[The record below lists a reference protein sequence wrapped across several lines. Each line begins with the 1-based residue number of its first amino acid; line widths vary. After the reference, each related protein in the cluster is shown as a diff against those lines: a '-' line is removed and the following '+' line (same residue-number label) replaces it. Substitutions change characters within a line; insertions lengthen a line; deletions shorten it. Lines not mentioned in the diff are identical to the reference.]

1 MSLSIA
7 KKAQAAALSIAL
19 LMPAG
24 AAVANDWSKENS
36 RTKGTVVGAVAGALI
51 GGKKN
56 AVKGAVIGAAVG
68 NATQHV
74 QHKRNPKTKM
84 SARHA
89 RYHRLGIRH
98 AHNPL
103 RALK

>member
-1 MSLSIA
+1 MAFSIA
-7 KKAQAAALSIAL
+7 RKTQAAALSIVL

-24 AAVANDWSKENS
+24 AALANDWSKENS

-74 QHKRNPKTKM
+74 QHKRNPSKKYRE
-84 SARHA
+84 RHA
-89 RYHRLGIRH
+89 RYHRLGIKH
-98 AHNPL
+98 THNPL
-103 RALK
+103 SAVR